1 MEHALIE
8 RINELARKSRS
19 EGLTAEE
26 KAEQQALR
34 SQYLKEF
41 RQGMEAMLEGVRLQ
55 RPDGRIKPLQK
66 KETKENKQ

>member
-55 RPDGRIKPLQK
+55 RPDGTIQPLQK